1 MKEDIWQTSQKLC
14 NRWTFWPRPPYHI
27 SDARDA
33 WLQLKSHAKWHES
46 YQANRS
52 KDHARDMLVRRQL
65 VWNSRKDMTRMKS
78 CTFLFDDVAN
88 CLVDPL
94 KDRRAGCPAGL
105 ISIGHLVLLLEHTK
119 VVQVAPS
126 CTKLHLS
133 RPWNSWTWRN
143 YVVTFLAQIHVL
155 DSPVGFFEGCPLWQ
169 GILSIKPIVLHCPPV
184 KIKHIC
190 FWMELQSSF
199 VENLVYRISGSVC
212 LFACFGLG
220 WKFDSWTVLVA
231 ENRFIPVVPHKA
243 VAEVSKIG
251 NL

>member
-1 MKEDIWQTSQKLC
+1 M
-14 NRWTFWPRPPYHI
+14 WTGVTWYGTFTEWI
-27 SDARDA
+27 SVIPNIC
-33 WLQLKSHAKWHES
+33 HG
-46 YQANRS
+46 
-52 KDHARDMLVRRQL
+52 RDMFCEITQFLALWVSLVLLFKWWRRTYGKLHRNCATIGHSGPGPPTKSAIPGMLGCSLKKATQNGTNPTKQIARKTML
-65 VWNSRKDMTRMKS
+65 GTFLYAVSLFETLEKDMTRMKS
-78 CTFLFDDVAN
+78 CAFLFDDVEN

-155 DSPVGFFEGCPLWQ
+155 DSPVRFFEGCPLWQ

-184 KIKHIC
+184 KIKRIC

-199 VENLVYRISGSVC
+199 WEPC
-212 LFACFGLG
+212 L
-220 WKFDSWTVLVA
+220 
-231 ENRFIPVVPHKA
+231 
-243 VAEVSKIG
+243 
-251 NL
+251 